1 MRARIAKILDILGKL
16 LKNIFL
22 NFSNFEKK
30 LRNIFSKLRGK
41 LFEVTYKVKRNRV
54 CQRVSSSQTWKW
66 VLPSD
71 CRALCKMYHSSTR
84 PSLCCPP
91 PWPTSSWSPR
101 AAWRVVWGRS
111 PWTPSPSWSLCNISF
126 LTRLAFWQ
134 QCHLPHWRNSIPAV
148 NSVDVTNI
156 SYNLE
161 NRSTFH
167 GHSWGRGFQLPTSV
181 KLRFLQETELR
192 ADWQAGKWR
201 EGRCTIP
208 GNASPN
214 PGHPTTSAVP
224 PKSCQSHPKVASF
237 TQKSPSS
244 TKTCHVHPNV
254 AGVNRKMPVS
264 QKAASFT
271 QKFLSSFGKSFRLH
285 PQIAGVNQKLKVSP
299 NTCHCHLK
307 FTVFNQK

>member
-1 MRARIAKILDILGKL
+1 MA
-16 LKNIFL
+16 
-22 NFSNFEKK
+22 
-30 LRNIFSKLRGK
+30 
-41 LFEVTYKVKRNRV
+41 
-54 CQRVSSSQTWKW
+54 
-66 VLPSD
+66 
-71 CRALCKMYHSSTR
+71 
-84 PSLCCPP
+84 
-91 PWPTSSWSPR
+91 
-101 AAWRVVWGRS
+101 
-111 PWTPSPSWSLCNISF
+111 
-126 LTRLAFWQ
+126 
-134 QCHLPHWRNSIPAV
+134 
-148 NSVDVTNI
+148 VTNI

-161 NRSTFH
+161 HRPTFH
-167 GHSWGRGFQLPTSV
+167 RQSYGRGFQLPTSV

-192 ADWQAGKWR
+192 ADWQAGKWW

-224 PKSCQSHPKVASF
+224 PKSCQFYPNVASF

-285 PQIAGVNQKLKVSP
+285 PQIAGVIV
-299 NTCHCHLK
+299 T
-307 FTVFNQK
+307 